1 MWNRFSFVSD
11 LVREGHKFHR
21 SVTVKWSK
29 TITILDYLWTLNW
42 EFFFF
47 WWFFKLQNC
56 LEIPCVWFIRLG
68 SRSCCCMLK
77 FSFVPFCFKG
87 PVHHESVPFISS
99 TSWQNLWLQ
108 DSLHIS
114 VASFPFTSQRPKIY
128 VLCGKFY
135 YMSR

>member
-1 MWNRFSFVSD
+1 MERTVWNRFSFVSD
-11 LVREGHKFHR
+11 WVREGHKFHR

-29 TITILDYLWTLNW
+29 TITILDYLWLLT
-42 EFFFF
+42 ESFSFFV
-47 WWFFKLQNC
+47 C
-56 LEIPCVWFIRLG
+56 FIRLG

>member
-1 MWNRFSFVSD
+1 MYLIGWERGTNFTDQLQWSEAKPLQSLITSELLTESFS
-11 LVREGHKFHR
+11 
-21 SVTVKWSK
+21 
-29 TITILDYLWTLNW
+29 
-42 EFFFF
+42 FF

-56 LEIPCVWFIRLG
+56 LELPFVCFIRLG